1 MDTTSYEKSIIE
13 NQQRD
18 MRKKEK
24 DEGREWERRFFTRT
38 ETHTVFDALS
48 KAIDESIND
57 TSTNGIWMFDPE
69 KARNLQPPF

>member
-1 MDTTSYEKSIIE
+1 
-13 NQQRD
+13 

-38 ETHTVFDALS
+38 ETHPVFDALS

-57 TSTNGIWMFDPE
+57 TSTNGIWMFDLE
-69 KARNLQPPF
+69 KARNSQPPFRQQ